1 LNAPAFKARFPEAG
15 EDVKVMGYRRDRTL
29 DLTIALAFVDR
40 FIPDAPTY
48 FARKREIQHALET
61 YLASQPHTLER
72 ISVAINTLDD
82 PARGAAGM
90 YLTVL
95 GTSAESGDGGQ
106 VGRGNRV
113 NGVIALNRPLGAE
126 AAAGKN
132 PVRHVGK
139 IYTLLTHQIAAE
151 ILRRVGG
158 LREVYVW
165 LGSQIGQPI
174 DRPALAAAQVNL
186 QPGVTLPDVAPAIEA
201 IIAQQL
207 AAIEAFTARLVRGE
221 LPVV

>member
-1 LNAPAFKARFPEAG
+1 
-15 EDVKVMGYRRDRTL
+15 MGYRRDRTL
-29 DLTIALAFVDR
+29 ALTIALAFVDR
-40 FIPDAPTY
+40 FVPDARTY
-48 FARKREIQHALET
+48 FARKLEIQHALET
-61 YLASQPHTLER
+61 YLASEQRALDR

-95 GTSAESGDGGQ
+95 GTSAEGGDGGQ
-106 VGRGNRV
+106 VGRGNRA
-113 NGVIALNRPLGAE
+113 NGVIALNRPLGTE

-139 IYTLLTHQIAAE
+139 IYTLLTHQIAAA
-151 ILRRVGG
+151 IYTQVAR

-165 LGSQIGQPI
+165 LGSQIGRPI
-174 DRPALAAAQVNL
+174 DRPALAAAQLVL
-186 QPGVTLPDVAPAIEA
+186 QPDVAMADVAPAIES
-201 IIAQQL
+201 IVAQEL
-207 AAIEAFTARLVRGE
+207 AAIDAFTARLVRGE